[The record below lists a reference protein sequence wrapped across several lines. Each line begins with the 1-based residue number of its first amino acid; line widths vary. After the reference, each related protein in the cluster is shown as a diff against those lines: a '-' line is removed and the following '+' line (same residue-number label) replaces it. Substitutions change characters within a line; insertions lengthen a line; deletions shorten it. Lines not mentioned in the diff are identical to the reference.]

1 MINRNA
7 FLIAAPVVAVLF
19 LLLVVPSQ
27 GWSKEVAKGVTVDLV
42 AEYPVDVPGI
52 EKVLLQKLTMAPGSV
67 LEGTVIGITFCNTTR
82 GSISVVDHTN
92 GTSTIYTVG
101 SRWAPEEGIKFTLT
115 NPGDVTHVHWIYRLV
130 RKT

>member
-1 MINRNA
+1 MMNRSA
-7 FLIAAPVVAVLF
+7 FLIAAPVVAVMF

-42 AEYPVDVPGI
+42 AEYPVDIPCI
-52 EKVLLQKLTMAPGSV
+52 EKVILQKMTMAPGAV
-67 LEGTVIGITFCNTTR
+67 LEGTVKNIAFCNVTR

-101 SRWAPEEGIKFTLT
+101 SRWAPPEGIKFTLT

-130 RKT
+130 RKK